1 MCARLVLDRD
11 DMRRRAADLGLEKK
25 RVYRAEDMA
34 AGDVLFAATGVTD
47 GDLLDGVRLAAAV
60 ATTDSVVTRS
70 HTGTQR
76 WVRARHRL
84 DAKFEAMGD

>member
-1 MCARLVLDRD
+1 MGIKDA
-11 DMRRRAADLGLEKK
+11 G

-47 GDLLDGVRLAAAV
+47 GNLLDGVRFERGI
-60 ATTDSVVTRS
+60 ATTHSIATRS

-76 WVRARHRL
+76 WIKAKHRIG
-84 DAKFEAMGD
+84 DKFGFVE